1 MVCVAN
7 YSTTILSITSILIS
21 RFLIHL
27 QEVGGSESSVFES
40 LSHSIKF
47 EDLTSE
53 TEDGPLQYVHSQQ
66 LAADRPGDTC
76 VVL

>member
-27 QEVGGSESSVFES
+27 QEVGGSESSIFQS

-47 EDLTSE
+47 EDLTSK
-53 TEDGPLQYVHSQQ
+53 TEDGPLHNVHSQQ

-76 VVL
+76 AVL